1 MSASALP
8 AAVGVPHRSFDDFN
22 AAWSRTQA
30 FLTAFAT
37 KHNLTL
43 RKVQHSAA
51 LSCDTEA
58 FTAALCVPHGRRALV
73 IAHAENNGWGG
84 PTMVDPDRND
94 EARKRFS
101 EVQALLFAAVDADET
116 VMRSNMDDLVDRIL
130 YTQVIEPKQLK
141 SVIGRTKIAWAT
153 NVKGEYTTVKWP
165 ALHKRWKTDPK
176 GAREA
181 FVAQGV
187 KSGWFTAT
195 TVPVFVNDVVL
206 GVTA

>member
-1 MSASALP
+1 MSTSTAP
-8 AAVGVPHRSFDDFN
+8 APSVGVPCRKFDDFN

-43 RKVQHSAA
+43 RKVKHSAA
-51 LSCDTEA
+51 RSRETEA

-73 IAHAENNGWGG
+73 IAHAENDGWGG
-84 PTMVDPDRND
+84 STMVSADRSPA
-94 EARKRFS
+94 ARKRFD
-101 EVQALLFAAVDADET
+101 EIQALLFAAVDADET

-181 FVAQGV
+181 FVAQGI
-187 KSGWFTAT
+187 KSGWFTADPFPT
-195 TVPVFVNDVVL
+195 FVNDLVS
-206 GVTA
+206 